1 MIVRDGI
8 LRLLFFVVSV
18 VLAGC
23 TGRDTPSKNTA
34 SGNTSL
40 FTLLPSAQTGVTF
53 NNTLTESDTLNILR
67 QANLYN
73 GGGVGIGDFN
83 NDGWVDIYLAGN
95 MVSNKLYLNQPP
107 EEGAAPKGALKFQ
120 DITDAAGVGGQGRWC
135 TGVSVVDINADGWLD
150 LYVSASFLEDSLS
163 RKNLLYINAGVDATG
178 IPTFQ
183 ESAEAYGLADTGFS
197 TQGYFFDYDQ
207 DGDLD
212 LYQLT
217 NELNDPKTPIRYRPK
232 LVDGSARNTDR
243 LYRNDGPGPA
253 GHPTFTDISQEAG
266 ISIEG
271 WGHAVAIT
279 DVNLDGWPDL
289 YVSNDFISNDLLYVN
304 NQDGT
309 GHARP
314 GQPTFTNR
322 ASEYLKHSAWN
333 AMGTDAV
340 DINNDGWV
348 DMISLEMLPENN
360 LRKKTMLGGNE
371 YFNYF
376 NNRKYDYQHQY
387 VRNVLQLN
395 TGLTPK
401 GHPLFSEVAFM
412 AGVFQTDW
420 SWAPLVADFDH
431 DGFRDLIITNGLP
444 RDVTDLDYIVYDN
457 GQDNYG
463 GSVNATL
470 AMVEEYFP
478 VVKTSNYA
486 FKNTGGFRFADSTQ
500 AWGLRRPSFSN
511 GGAYADLDN
520 DGDLDLVVNNIND
533 PAFIYEN
540 TLNPGGQKNKQH
552 YLAAQLEGSDLN
564 PRGIGATL
572 RLYYN
577 GQQQYYEHY
586 PTRGYLST
594 VDARAH
600 FGLGAVTR
608 IDSLRVRWPDG
619 KSQLLTDVPVDQTMT
634 LTYQEAG
641 ARRTEA
647 PLPTKSPLFTDAAK
661 RYGLNVKHQ
670 EKDAIDYNIQR
681 TLPHKLSQYGPAIAV
696 GDVDHNG
703 QEDIY
708 LGGAAGKAGMFF
720 MQDARGNFSVD
731 STRIPPPDNTD
742 EEDMGVLLF
751 DADSDQD
758 LDLYVVS
765 GSYELP
771 PQDPINQDRLY
782 INDGTGHFQESLGA
796 LPDLLA
802 NGSCVRAADIDQD
815 GDLDL
820 FVGGR
825 SVSGA
830 YPEAPE
836 SYILENQGGNFVDIT
851 PQYCPSLQHAGMITD
866 ALWSDVDQDGR
877 VDLVVVG
884 EWMPVTFYRNTG
896 TGLTAVTESGIAD
909 HRGWW
914 NSLASGDFDNDGD
927 IDYVAGNLGLNS
939 NFQASP
945 EEPMTI
951 LAKDR
956 DDNGRIDPMVFCYIK
971 AEDGTRKPFPMH
983 TRDDMIS
990 QLITIRRQYPTYE
1003 SYGRA
1008 SMDDLWSA
1016 QDREG
1021 AIRLQANDLRSSYI
1035 ENQGNGRFSITPLPI
1050 EAQVAPVYGMVS
1062 EDVNDDGNLD
1072 LLLVGNDYGIEPI
1085 SGRHDAFMGLCLTGD
1100 GQGHFTS
1107 LSVAESGFF
1116 VNGDAKGLATVHT
1129 AKDEDLWVATQ
1140 NQDSLLVFRKKADHS
1155 KDPLQWIRL
1164 NPDDLYADIVYKDDR
1179 KRRVEFYYGSTFLS
1193 QSSRTLA
1200 VDSGVAQVTITD
1212 FRGNEREITPKL
1224 AQGL

>member
-1 MIVRDGI
+1 MI
-8 LRLLFFVVSV
+8 L
-18 VLAGC
+18 
-23 TGRDTPSKNTA
+23 
-34 SGNTSL
+34 GNRWS
-40 FTLLPSAQTGVTF
+40 LLPSLLVPAVWVVLSGCTRTPPEDTASTSTTLFVLSSPAQTGVDF
-53 NNTLTESDTLNILR
+53 NNFLTESDTLNILR

-83 NDGWVDIYLAGN
+83 NDGFVDIYFAGN
-95 MVSNKLYLNQPP
+95 MVGNKLYLNQGQAGKLTF
-107 EEGAAPKGALKFQ
+107 E
-120 DITDAAGVGGQGRWC
+120 DVTDEAGVGGAGRWC
-135 TGVSVVDINADGWLD
+135 TGVAVVDINTDGWLD
-150 LYVSASFLEDSLS
+150 MYVSASFLEDSSL
-163 RKNLLYINAGVDATG
+163 RQNLLYINQGVDTAG
-178 IPTFQ
+178 IPAFV

-197 TQGYFFDYDQ
+197 TQGYFFDCDQ

-212 LYQLT
+212 MYLLT

-232 LVDGSARNTDR
+232 LVDGSAQNTDR
-243 LYRNDGPGPA
+243 LYRNNGPGPA
-253 GHPTFTDISQEAG
+253 GHPTFADVSREAG

-271 WGHAVAIT
+271 WGHAVAIS

-289 YVSNDFISNDLLYVN
+289 YVSNDFISNDLLYIN
-304 NQDGT
+304 NRDGT
-309 GHARP
+309 GR
-314 GQPTFTNR
+314 QPAFTNR
-322 ASEYLKHSAWN
+322 ASDYLKHSAWN

-348 DMISLEMLPENN
+348 DMVSLEMLPEDN

-376 NNRKYDYQHQY
+376 NNRKYDYEHQY

-395 TGLTPK
+395 TGMTPE
-401 GHPLFSEVAFM
+401 GHPLFGEVAFM

-420 SWAPLVADFDH
+420 SWAPLVADFDN

-486 FKNTGGFRFADSTQ
+486 FKNTGGFLFADSTW
-500 AWGLRRPSFSN
+500 AWGLNRPSFSN

-520 DGDLDLVVNNIND
+520 DGDLDLIVNNIND
-533 PAFIYEN
+533 AAFIYEN
-540 TLNPGGQKNKQH
+540 TLNPGGPKGKQH
-552 YLAAQLEGSDLN
+552 YLAAQLEGNELN
-564 PRGIGATL
+564 PRGIGATV
-572 RLYYN
+572 RLYYA

-594 VDARAH
+594 VDARPH
-600 FGLGAVTR
+600 FGLGAAAR

-619 KSQLLTDVPVDQTMT
+619 KSQLLTDVPTDQTIT
-634 LTYQEAG
+634 LVYQEAG
-641 ARRTEA
+641 VVRPEA
-647 PLPTKSPLFTDAAK
+647 PLPTKPPLFTNAAE
-661 RYGLNVKHQ
+661 RYGLAFKHQ

-696 GDVDHNG
+696 GDVDGNG
-703 QEDIY
+703 QEDMY
-708 LGGAAGKAGMFF
+708 LGGAAGNSGVFF

-731 STRIPPPDNTD
+731 STRVPPPDNTD

-771 PQDPINQDRLY
+771 PQDPVNQDRLY
-782 INDGTGHFQESLGA
+782 INDGSGHFQESLGA

-802 NGSCVRAADIDQD
+802 NGSCVRAADFDQD

-825 SVSGA
+825 SVSGS
-830 YPEAPE
+830 YPVAPQ
-836 SYILENQGGNFVDIT
+836 SYLLENQGGMFADIT
-851 PQYCPSLQHAGMITD
+851 AQYGTSLQHAGMITD
-866 ALWSDVDQDGR
+866 ALWSDFDQDGR

-896 TGLTAVTESGIAD
+896 AGLTAIAESGIAD
-909 HRGWW
+909 HTGWW

-939 NFQASP
+939 NFQASFD
-945 EEPMTI
+945 EPMTI

-990 QLITIRRQYPTYE
+990 QLISMRRQYPTYE

-1008 SMDDLWSA
+1008 SMDELWSK

-1021 AIRLQANDLRSSYI
+1021 AIMLQATDLRSSYI
-1035 ENQGNGRFSITPLPI
+1035 ENQGDGKFAIKSLPI
-1050 EAQVAPVYGMVS
+1050 EVQVAPVYGMVS

-1100 GQGHFTS
+1100 GQGNFTPM
-1107 LSVAESGFF
+1107 SVAESGFF
-1116 VNGDAKGLATVHT
+1116 VKGDAKGLATVHT
-1129 AKDEDLWVATQ
+1129 AKDEDVWVATQ
-1140 NQDSLLVFRKKADHS
+1140 NQDSLLVFSKHADHQ
-1155 KDPLQWIRL
+1155 DTPQWIRL

-1179 KRRVEFYYGSTFLS
+1179 KRRTEFYYGSTFLS

-1200 VDSGVAQVTITD
+1200 VDTNVAQVSITD
-1212 FRGNEREITPKL
+1212 FRGNKREIIPKL
-1224 AQGL
+1224 AQGF